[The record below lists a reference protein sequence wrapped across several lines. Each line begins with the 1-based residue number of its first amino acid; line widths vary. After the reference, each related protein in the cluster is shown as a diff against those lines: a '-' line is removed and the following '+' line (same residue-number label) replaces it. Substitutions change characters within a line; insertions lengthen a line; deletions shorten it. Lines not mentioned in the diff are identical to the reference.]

1 MELVTLIQDSAAWS
15 QHRQQSLNA
24 RVAEL
29 EQAA

>member
-15 QHRQQSLNA
+15 QHRQKNLNA
-24 RVAEL
+24 HVAAL